1 MRRLLLTALVL
12 SLPAPVFSEPQSCT
26 YSLSTL
32 SMVIP
37 GEGGTG
43 QVTVT
48 TGPGC
53 PWTASSDRTWLTV
66 LTPGGAGSGSISWS
80 AVANTLP
87 YPRLGYL
94 TIGGISI
101 FVSQST
107 GPSSPPPMPGP
118 TPTPTPTPTPSPLAP
133 SAPRQLA
140 AAVSGNNVTLTWSA
154 PDSGTPTTYVLA
166 AGSAAG
172 WSNLGSFPTGSTQ
185 TSFTA
190 SNIPNGTYF
199 ARVSAQNSLGTS
211 AASNEV
217 TFAVPQAC
225 GSTPS
230 APAGLQSTVSG
241 LVVTLSW
248 AAPTGGATPTGY
260 VIEAGTAPGLANI
273 AVVNTGS
280 TATTFAAHAV
290 PGTYYVRVRA
300 GSGCGSSP
308 ASTEVGIVVR

>member
-1 MRRLLLTALVL
+1 MRRFLLTALVL
-12 SLPAPVFSEPQSCT
+12 SLPVPVFAEPQGCSYT
-26 YSLSTL
+26 LSTPTL
-32 SMVIP
+32 IVP
-37 GEGGTG
+37 GQGGTG

-53 PWTASSDRTWLTV
+53 PWTASSDRPWLTV
-66 LTPGGAGSGSISWS
+66 LTPSGVGSGSVSWS
-80 AVANTLP
+80 AVPNPLP
-87 YPRLGYL
+87 YQRLGYL
-94 TIGGISI
+94 TIGGINI
-101 FVSQST
+101 FVSQTVAST
-107 GPSSPPPMPGP
+107 SPS
-118 TPTPTPTPTPSPLAP
+118 PTPTPTPTPSPTAP
-133 SAPRQLA
+133 GAPRQLA
-140 AAVSGNNVTLTWSA
+140 ATVSGNNVTLTWSA
-154 PDSGTPTTYVLA
+154 PDSGTPSTYVLA

-185 TSFTA
+185 TSYTA
-190 SNIPNGTYF
+190 SNVPNGTYF

-241 LVVTLSW
+241 LLVTLSW
-248 AAPTGGATPTGY
+248 AAPAGGGTPTGY

-280 TATTFAAHAV
+280 TATTFAANAV
-290 PGTYYVRVRA
+290 PGTYFVRVRA
-300 GSGCGSSP
+300 ASGCGSSP